1 LLYYTGAIELSI
13 LSKHYQT
20 EIAVVDTESGRVD
33 RFGKIIVTRCNP
45 GGDGDME
52 KKEEYALRQW
62 RKQGVHYFSLIVP
75 CSQTK
80 MWMAHFQGW
89 DERGDL
95 QLAENRITF

>member
-1 LLYYTGAIELSI
+1 MGIW
-13 LSKHYQT
+13 K
-20 EIAVVDTESGRVD
+20 
-33 RFGKIIVTRCNP
+33 
-45 GGDGDME
+45 

-80 MWMAHFQGW
+80 MWIAHFQGW